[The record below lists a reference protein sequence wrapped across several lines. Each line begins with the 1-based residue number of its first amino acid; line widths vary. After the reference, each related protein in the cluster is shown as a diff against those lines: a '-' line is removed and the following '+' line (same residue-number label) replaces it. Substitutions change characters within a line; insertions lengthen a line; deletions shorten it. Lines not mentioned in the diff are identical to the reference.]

1 MKQEPSIHDAPKRRR
16 RKKNATPSLRAVVAQ
31 QQAAPQPTPAHAENP
46 TPPRAARG
54 ENWMLV
60 VSLATAGA
68 VAASVFLALALIGYG
83 TGWWVTS
90 IVFFLA
96 SAITVLGAHRHI
108 RPAVLAVCGVVV
120 LLSCTGA
127 VVGGLTTELVN
138 GVPVAKGSPQA
149 RTRSDVN
156 TIDAYLRTLQ
166 RVDEL
171 LVLDEATARARQEEI
186 SAMRSQARDMASATA
201 QRRGASELL
210 TEAYG
215 CITRAA
221 DSAFVALD
229 GKLQLA
235 AQFDTRIADEV
246 EAARSTFISEAL
258 RAGQLTR
265 QAASLAGIP
274 IGVME

>member
-1 MKQEPSIHDAPKRRR
+1 MRQEPSIHDAPRRRR
-16 RKKNATPSLRAVVAQ
+16 RKKSQPAPSLRAVVAQ
-31 QQAAPQPTPAHAENP
+31 QRADTEPATTPVAPKRE
-46 TPPRAARG
+46 RR
-54 ENWMLV
+54 ENWVLAV
-60 VSLATAGA
+60 GLATAGA
-68 VAASVFLALALIGYG
+68 VAASLFLALALIGYG
-83 TGWWVTS
+83 NGWWIAS
-90 IVFFLA
+90 IVFFAA
-96 SAITVLGAHRHI
+96 SALTVLGAHRHI
-108 RPAVLAVCGVVV
+108 RPGVLAVCGVVA
-120 LLSCTGA
+120 LLALTGA

-149 RTRSDVN
+149 RTRADVN
-156 TIDAYLRTLQ
+156 SIDTYLRTLQ

-171 LVLDEATARARQEEI
+171 LVLDEATTRARQAEI
-186 SAMRSQARDMASATA
+186 AAMRSEARDMAAATA
-201 QRRGASELL
+201 RRSGASDLL
-210 TEAYG
+210 TDAYG

-235 AQFDTRIADEV
+235 AQYDSRIADEV

>member
-1 MKQEPSIHDAPKRRR
+1 MQQEPSIHDAPRRRRR
-16 RKKNATPSLRAVVAQ
+16 RKKPQPTPSLRAVVAQ
-31 QQAAPQPTPAHAENP
+31 QHAAVEPVDAPQPPE
-46 TPPRAARG
+46 RERR
-54 ENWMLV
+54 ENWLLAV
-60 VSLATAGA
+60 ALATAGA

-83 TGWWVTS
+83 TGWWVAS
-90 IVFFLA
+90 IVFFAA
-96 SAITVLGAHRHI
+96 SILTALGAHRHI
-108 RPAVLAVCGVVV
+108 RPGVLAVCGIVS
-120 LLSCTGA
+120 LLALTGA

-149 RTRSDVN
+149 RTRADVN
-156 TIDAYLRTLQ
+156 SIDAYLRTPQ

-171 LVLDEATARARQEEI
+171 LVLDEATTRARQEEI
-186 SAMRSQARDMASATA
+186 AAMRSEARDMAAATA
-201 QRRGASELL
+201 RRSGASDLL
-210 TEAYG
+210 TDAYG

-221 DSAFVALD
+221 DAAFVALD

-235 AQFDTRIADEV
+235 AQWDSRISSEV